1 MAFDA
6 FLKLVTSTGTTV
18 SGESLDKV
26 HAGEIELTGYNL
38 GTTHPSTVGSA
49 TGGAGAGK
57 ATFSDFSFTTS
68 VSKVSP
74 ALFQACTQ
82 GTRCN
87 QAIVTLRKAGGKA
100 GAGAGVEFLKITMA
114 TVFVSAYQSGG
125 AVGDEVPHDDVHL
138 AYGSIHF
145 QYVPQ
150 KPDGSAGPPVAGGWD
165 VQKNAPA

>member
-87 QAIVTLRKAGGKA
+87 QAIVTLRKAGGRA
-100 GAGAGVEFLKITMA
+100 GAATTGFVGTEGVLG
-114 TVFVSAYQSGG
+114 TVVGMFVCT
-125 AVGDEVPHDDVHL
+125 AVGSGSGRVVTGL
-138 AYGSIHF
+138 AGS
-145 QYVPQ
+145 
-150 KPDGSAGPPVAGGWD
+150 G
-165 VQKNAPA
+165 

>member
-18 SGESLDKV
+18 PGESLDKI
-26 HAGEIELTGYNL
+26 HTGEIELTGYNL

-57 ATFSDFSFTTS
+57 ATFSDFSFTTT

-74 ALFQACTQ
+74 TLFQACAQ
-82 GTRCN
+82 GTRFN
-87 QAIVTLRKAGGKA
+87 QAIVTLRKAGA
-100 GAGAGVEFLKITMA
+100 RAGAGVEFLKITMG

-138 AYGSIHF
+138 AYGNIHF

-150 KPDGSAGPPVAGGWD
+150 TPDGSAGAPVTGGWD